1 MEETRHPGGPD
12 PARPCWRCAEREAGC
27 HGRCALYAGY
37 AEKRRKARA
46 ARAVMTGARCA
57 DAERGDKIRRDVRKR
72 GLDGTRRTKR

>member
-1 MEETRHPGGPD
+1 M
-12 PARPCWRCAEREAGC
+12 
-27 HGRCALYAGY
+27 YAGY